1 MTLQSRGLAKQVV
14 SRGKIEV
21 EGTKLYYER
30 HGTGDLPVL
39 FCPGLVGNASPV
51 DLSFKVYVYM
61 ITSHIHDV
69 SGSVQSNYWPVFK
82 KMDKTKFT
90 LIGIDPE
97 GYGKSRP
104 PERDIFTEEFCLER
118 DARLAGQVMEVTV
131 KFQSNTSSHFHS
143 EPSRFTFF
151 QKLGYDKYAVVGWS
165 NGGLTASLLSTL
177 LPQNV
182 TRTVLCNAPMWPS
195 DHNNIVMDRNLTH
208 L

>member
-1 MTLQSRGLAKQVV
+1 
-14 SRGKIEV
+14 
-21 EGTKLYYER
+21 
-30 HGTGDLPVL
+30 
-39 FCPGLVGNASPV
+39 
-51 DLSFKVYVYM
+51 M
-61 ITSHIHDV
+61 ITCHIHDDV

-104 PERDIFTEEFCLER
+104 PERNIFTEEFCLER
-118 DARLAGQVMEVTV
+118 DARLAGQVMEVTI
-131 KFQSNTSSHFHS
+131 KFQSIPSSRS
-143 EPSRFTFF
+143 SILNQADLLFF
-151 QKLGYDKYAVVGWS
+151 QKLGYEKYAVVGWS
-165 NGGLTASLLSTL
+165 NGGLTASLLSAL